1 MTVIVIPQLDAN
13 VVDVTITQ
21 WRKQVG
27 DVVAKGEI
35 LAVLTTDKAAYDFEA
50 PATGTLLSIVA
61 PTKSIVPTGSV
72 IGVIGEAGE
81 QVEAGAFADT
91 SVTQGQQ
98 DARTVGTGR
107 CACPP
112 GRCAC
117 PPDRCASPSAQ
128 PRIRATP
135 RARRLATEK
144 GFDLA
149 AICAAVGVEIVDE
162 AAIAAYEQK
171 KGEQK

>member
-1 MTVIVIPQLDAN
+1 MTPIIIPQLDAN
-13 VVDVTITQ
+13 IVDVTITQ
-21 WRKQVG
+21 WHKQVG

-50 PATGTLLSIVA
+50 PAAGTLLAIAA

-72 IGVIGEAGE
+72 IGAIGEAGE
-81 QVEAGAFADT
+81 QVEA
-91 SVTQGQQ
+91 VTQGEQ

-112 GRCAC
+112 GAS
-117 PPDRCASPSAQ
+117 ASPSAQ

-171 KGEQK
+171 KGDKR

>member
-1 MTVIVIPQLDAN
+1 MTPIIIPQLDAN

-27 DVVAKGEI
+27 DAVVKGEI
-35 LAVLTTDKAAYDFEA
+35 IAVLTTDKAAYEFESPSSGILLAIGA
-50 PATGTLLSIVA
+50 PL
-61 PTKSIVPTGSV
+61 KSIVPTGSV
-72 IGVIGEAGE
+72 IGAIGEAGE
-81 QVEAGAFADT
+81 KVEA
-91 SVTQGQQ
+91 VTCICQTKPQGQQ
-98 DARTVGTGR
+98 DARTEGAGR

-112 GRCAC
+112 
-117 PPDRCASPSAQ
+117 AQ

-171 KGEQK
+171 KGEQS

>member
-50 PATGTLLSIVA
+50 PAAGTLLSIVA

-72 IGVIGEAGE
+72 IGVIGEPGE
-81 QVEAGAFADT
+81 KAEAAACTGAT
-91 SVTQGQQ
+91 MTQ
-98 DARTVGTGR
+98 VGTGR

-117 PPDRCASPSAQ
+117 PPGRNAAPSVQ

-135 RARRLATEK
+135 RARRLAAEK
-144 GFDLA
+144 GFDL
-149 AICAAVGVEIVDE
+149 VEIQTALGIEIIDE
-162 AAIAAYEQK
+162 AAIAAFEQK

>member
-1 MTVIVIPQLDAN
+1 MTPIIIPQLDAN

-27 DVVAKGEI
+27 DAVVKGEI
-35 LAVLTTDKAAYDFEA
+35 IAVLTTDKAAYEFES
-50 PATGTLLSIVA
+50 PASGNLLAIVA
-61 PTKSIVPTGSV
+61 PLKSIVPTGSV
-72 IGVIGEAGE
+72 IGAIGEAGE
-81 QVEAGAFADT
+81 NVEA
-91 SVTQGQQ
+91 VTCVCQTKPQGQQ
-98 DARTVGTGR
+98 DERTAGTG
-107 CACPP
+107 CGYPP
-112 GRCAC
+112 
-117 PPDRCASPSAQ
+117 AQ

-135 RARRLATEK
+135 RARRLAMEK

-171 KGEQK
+171 KGEQS

>member
-1 MTVIVIPQLDAN
+1 MTAIIIPQLDAN
-13 VVDVTITQ
+13 IVDVTITQ

-50 PATGTLLSIVA
+50 PAAGTLLSIVA

-72 IGVIGEAGE
+72 IGVIGEPGE
-81 QVEAGAFADT
+81 ATEATACAGAT
-91 SVTQGQQ
+91 MTQGEQ
-98 DARTVGTGR
+98 DARTVGTG
-107 CACPP
+107 
-112 GRCAC
+112 
-117 PPDRCASPSAQ
+117 RCASPSAQ

-162 AAIAAYEQK
+162 AAIADYEQK
-171 KGEQK
+171 KGEKK

>member
-1 MTVIVIPQLDAN
+1 MTPIIIPQLDAN
-13 VVDVTITQ
+13 IVDVTITQ
-21 WRKQVG
+21 WHKQVG

-50 PATGTLLSIVA
+50 PAAGTLLAIAA

-72 IGVIGEAGE
+72 IGAIGEAGE
-81 QVEAGAFADT
+81 QVEASAFAGP

-98 DARTVGTGR
+98 DARTIGTGR

-112 GRCAC
+112 
-117 PPDRCASPSAQ
+117 AQ

-171 KGEQK
+171 KGDKK

>member
-27 DVVAKGEI
+27 DAVAKGEI

-50 PATGTLLSIVA
+50 PAAGTLLSIVA

-72 IGVIGEAGE
+72 IGVIGEPGE
-81 QVEAGAFADT
+81 KAEAAACAT
-91 SVTQGQQ
+91 MTQG
-98 DARTVGTGR
+98 GTGR

-112 GRCAC
+112 GRG
-117 PPDRCASPSAQ
+117 ASPLAQ

-162 AAIAAYEQK
+162 AAVAAYEQT

>member
-1 MTVIVIPQLDAN
+1 MTPIFIPQLDAN

-21 WRKQVG
+21 WHKQVG
-27 DVVAKGEI
+27 DAVVKGEI
-35 LAVLTTDKAAYDFEA
+35 IAVLTTDKAAYEFES
-50 PATGTLLSIVA
+50 PASGILLAIVA
-61 PTKSIVPTGSV
+61 PLKSIVPTGSV
-72 IGVIGEAGE
+72 IGAIGEAGE
-81 QVEAGAFADT
+81 EIEAGACASPT
-91 SVTQGQQ
+91 VTQGQQ
-98 DARTVGTGR
+98 DARAEGTGC

-112 GRCAC
+112 
-117 PPDRCASPSAQ
+117 AQ

-135 RARRLATEK
+135 RARRRAAEK

-171 KGEQK
+171 KGEQS

>member
-1 MTVIVIPQLDAN
+1 MTSIIIPQLDAN
-13 VVDVTITQ
+13 IVDVTITQ

-35 LAVLTTDKAAYDFEA
+35 LAVLTTDKAAYDFES
-50 PATGTLLSIVA
+50 PAAGTILSIVA

-72 IGVIGEAGE
+72 IGAIGEAGE
-81 QVEAGAFADT
+81 QVEAGAFAGP
-91 SVTQGQQ
+91 SVTQGEQ
-98 DARTVGTGR
+98 DERTVGTGR

-112 GRCAC
+112 GASVS
-117 PPDRCASPSAQ
+117 PPAQ

-171 KGEQK
+171 KGDKK